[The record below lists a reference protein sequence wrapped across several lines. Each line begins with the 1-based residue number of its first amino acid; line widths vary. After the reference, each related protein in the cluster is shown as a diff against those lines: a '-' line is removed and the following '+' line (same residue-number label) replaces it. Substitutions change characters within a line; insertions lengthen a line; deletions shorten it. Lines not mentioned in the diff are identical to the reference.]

1 MTITI
6 YTDLVQGSA
15 EWIAARCGVLTAS
28 DMKHVITPT
37 LKVAANDKTRAHFD
51 ELLAQRLTKY
61 VEPAYIGGD
70 MLRGEADELDAVDVY
85 SENYEEVQRVGF
97 ITNDRW
103 GFVLGYSPDG
113 LVGETG
119 CVEVKSRR
127 QRFQVRTILDDA
139 MPDEFMLQVQT
150 GLLVSERQWCDFV
163 SYSGGLPMFTK
174 RIYPDEK
181 VQHAIVEAATIFH
194 KKLDEEFTRIVERL
208 ARKDFALIPTERKDD
223 AISVG

>member
-28 DMKHVITPT
+28 EMKHVITPT
-37 LKVAANDKTRAHFD
+37 LKVANNDKTRAHLD

-85 SENYEEVQRVGF
+85 SENYEAVERVGF
-97 ITNDRW
+97 ITNDKW

-113 LVGETG
+113 VVGETG
-119 CVEVKSRR
+119 LIEVKSRR
-127 QRFQVRTILDDA
+127 QRFQVRTILDDS
-139 MPDEFMLQVQT
+139 MPDDFILQVQT

-163 SYSGGLPMFTK
+163 SYSAGLPMFTK
-174 RIYPDEK
+174 RVYPDEE
-181 VQHAIVEAATIFH
+181 VQHAIIEAAKVFH
-194 KKLDEEFTRIVERL
+194 AKLDEEFTRIVERL
-208 ARKDFALIPTERKDD
+208 ARKDFSLIPTERKDD

>member
-1 MTITI
+1 MITI
-6 YTDLVQGSA
+6 WHDLVQGSA
-15 EWIAARCGVLTAS
+15 EWLAARCGVLTAS
-28 DMKHVITPT
+28 DMKHIITPT

-70 MLRGEADELDAVDVY
+70 MLRGEADELDAIDVY
-85 SENYEEVQRVGF
+85 SENYEEVTRVGF

-119 CVEVKSRR
+119 CIEVKSRR
-127 QRFQVRTILDDA
+127 QRFQVRTILDAA

-174 RIYPDEK
+174 RVYPDEK
-181 VQHAIVEAATIFH
+181 VHAAIIEAATIFH